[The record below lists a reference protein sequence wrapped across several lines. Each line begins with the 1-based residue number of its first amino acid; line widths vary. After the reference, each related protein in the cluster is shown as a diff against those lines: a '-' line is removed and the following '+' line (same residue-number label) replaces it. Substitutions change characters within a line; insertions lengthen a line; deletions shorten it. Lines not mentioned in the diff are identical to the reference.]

1 MNEESLE
8 ELSAL
13 IDGCLPKEAVYRL
26 LDLSI
31 RDPNMQAAWMRYH
44 LIGDA
49 LRYNLPKN
57 TSLDLAR
64 RVSLV
69 LEREPTLLAP
79 RQRPWKGV
87 IPIVGLAIA
96 ASMAVVAVL
105 SLQRVDKGTGE
116 PGSQQVAEQETLNTL
131 PVSTVRWD
139 SQPSPPSPRLN
150 SYLLNHN
157 QYNSSLSLSMQGVSP
172 YVRIVSYESGQ

>member
-1 MNEESLE
+1 MNDKSLE
-8 ELSAL
+8 ELSTL
-13 IDGCLPKEAVYRL
+13 IDGCLPKEAAQRL
-26 LDLSI
+26 IDLSI
-31 RDPNMQAAWMRYH
+31 RDTEVRAAWIRYH

-49 LRYNLPKN
+49 LRNTLPKS

-64 RVSLV
+64 SISRA
-69 LEREPTLLAP
+69 LEQEPIVLAP
-79 RQRPWKGV
+79 KRWSLRGV
-87 IPIVGLAIA
+87 IPIAGLAMA
-96 ASMAVVAVL
+96 ASVAVVVVL
-105 SLQRVDKGTGE
+105 SLHKADKGTRE
-116 PGSQQVAEQETLNTL
+116 PELKPIAEQAPINPL

-139 SQPSPPSPRLN
+139 SQPSSPSPRLN